1 MVRRK
6 KRMLVIAMA
15 AAAVMISCC
24 GSPVKKNTTVDQNA
38 VVKNGSLDN
47 KSESEETAI
56 TKEETLPA
64 SVETTRGDIGN
75 APTYKKVEVVTEDK
89 KEETSVQPSPERTD
103 TDIKTEEK
111 KYEKKDTFPEK
122 FDTKV
127 ETNTNTDTHST
138 DTHNTDTH
146 NTDTHSTDTHSTDTH
161 STDAHN
167 TDTHITDTHINAS
180 MNTDTFND
188 IQPSHTHNWEAV
200 TKSVH
205 YDAVTYQEPVY
216 EQKWVED
223 TPAWDE
229 TMVVSNSYYKCN
241 YCEFTTAD
249 VEIMGDHS
257 IEEGYGYSF
266 IPEQTQMVHHDATGH
281 YEQVQTGTK
290 TVTDQQAYDETV
302 TIGYKC
308 SICGATK

>member
-64 SVETTRGDIGN
+64 SVETTRGDSGN
-75 APTYKKVEVVTEDK
+75 APTYKKVEVMTEDK

-103 TDIKTEEK
+103 TDIKTKEK

-122 FDTKV
+122 SDTKV
-127 ETNTNTDTHST
+127 ETNTNT

-146 NTDTHSTDTHSTDTH
+146 NTDTHI
-161 STDAHN
+161 A
-167 TDTHITDTHINAS
+167 AS

>member
-56 TKEETLPA
+56 TKEVTVPA

-75 APTYKKVEVVTEDK
+75 APTYKKVEVMTEDE

-103 TDIKTEEK
+103 TDIKTKEK

-122 FDTKV
+122 SDTKV

-146 NTDTHSTDTHSTDTH
+146 NTDTHI
-161 STDAHN
+161 A
-167 TDTHITDTHINAS
+167 AS

>member
-15 AAAVMISCC
+15 SAAVMISCC

-38 VVKNGSLDN
+38 IVKNGSLDN

-56 TKEETLPA
+56 TKEVTVPA
-64 SVETTRGDIGN
+64 SAGTTRGDIGN
-75 APTYKKVEVVTEDK
+75 APTYKKVEVMTEDK
-89 KEETSVQPSPERTD
+89 KEETSVQPSPE
-103 TDIKTEEK
+103 KS
-111 KYEKKDTFPEK
+111 
-122 FDTKV
+122 DTKV
-127 ETNTNTDTHST
+127 EANTHT
-138 DTHNTDTH
+138 DTHN
-146 NTDTHSTDTHSTDTH
+146 
-161 STDAHN
+161 TDAHN
-167 TDTHITDTHINAS
+167 TDTYNTDTHIAAS

-205 YDAVTYQEPVY
+205 YNAVTYQEPVY

-223 TPAWDE
+223 TPAWDK

>member
-64 SVETTRGDIGN
+64 SVETTRGDSGN
-75 APTYKKVEVVTEDK
+75 APTYKKVEVMTEDE

-122 FDTKV
+122 SDTKV

-146 NTDTHSTDTHSTDTH
+146 NTDTH
-161 STDAHN
+161 
-167 TDTHITDTHINAS
+167 ITAS

>member
-56 TKEETLPA
+56 TKEVTVPA

-75 APTYKKVEVVTEDK
+75 APTYKKVEVMTEDE

-103 TDIKTEEK
+103 TDIKTKEK

-122 FDTKV
+122 SDTKV

-146 NTDTHSTDTHSTDTH
+146 NTDTH
-161 STDAHN
+161 
-167 TDTHITDTHINAS
+167 ITAS

>member
-56 TKEETLPA
+56 TKEVTVPA
-64 SVETTRGDIGN
+64 SVETTRGDSGN
-75 APTYKKVEVVTEDK
+75 APTYKKVEVMTEDK

-103 TDIKTEEK
+103 TDIKTKEK

-122 FDTKV
+122 SDTKV

-146 NTDTHSTDTHSTDTH
+146 NTDTH
-161 STDAHN
+161 
-167 TDTHITDTHINAS
+167 ITAS

>member
-38 VVKNGSLDN
+38 IVKSGSMDN

-64 SVETTRGDIGN
+64 SVETTRRDIGS

-122 FDTKV
+122 SDTKV
-127 ETNTNTDTHST
+127 ETNT
-138 DTHNTDTH
+138 NTDTH

-161 STDAHN
+161 
-167 TDTHITDTHINAS
+167 ITDTHINAS
-180 MNTDTFND
+180 TNTDTFND

-205 YDAVTYQEPVY
+205 YNAVTHQEPVY

>member
-56 TKEETLPA
+56 TKDETLPA
-64 SVETTRGDIGN
+64 SVETTRGDSGN
-75 APTYKKVEVVTEDK
+75 APTYKKVEVMTEDK

-103 TDIKTEEK
+103 TDIKTKEK

-122 FDTKV
+122 SDTKV

-146 NTDTHSTDTHSTDTH
+146 NTDTH
-161 STDAHN
+161 
-167 TDTHITDTHINAS
+167 ITAS

>member
-56 TKEETLPA
+56 TKEVTVPA

-75 APTYKKVEVVTEDK
+75 APTYKKVEVMTEDE

-122 FDTKV
+122 SDTKV

-146 NTDTHSTDTHSTDTH
+146 NTDTHI
-161 STDAHN
+161 A
-167 TDTHITDTHINAS
+167 AS

>member
-64 SVETTRGDIGN
+64 SVETTRGDSGN
-75 APTYKKVEVVTEDK
+75 APTYKKVEVMTEDK

-103 TDIKTEEK
+103 TDIKTKEK

-122 FDTKV
+122 SDTKV

-146 NTDTHSTDTHSTDTH
+146 NTDTH
-161 STDAHN
+161 
-167 TDTHITDTHINAS
+167 ITAS

-229 TMVVSNSYYKCN
+229 TMVVSNSY
-241 YCEFTTAD
+241 
-249 VEIMGDHS
+249 
-257 IEEGYGYSF
+257 
-266 IPEQTQMVHHDATGH
+266 
-281 YEQVQTGTK
+281 
-290 TVTDQQAYDETV
+290 
-302 TIGYKC
+302 
-308 SICGATK
+308 

>member
-1 MVRRK
+1 
-6 KRMLVIAMA
+6 
-15 AAAVMISCC
+15 
-24 GSPVKKNTTVDQNA
+24 
-38 VVKNGSLDN
+38 
-47 KSESEETAI
+47 
-56 TKEETLPA
+56 
-64 SVETTRGDIGN
+64 
-75 APTYKKVEVVTEDK
+75 
-89 KEETSVQPSPERTD
+89 
-103 TDIKTEEK
+103 
-111 KYEKKDTFPEK
+111 
-122 FDTKV
+122 
-127 ETNTNTDTHST
+127 
-138 DTHNTDTH
+138 
-146 NTDTHSTDTHSTDTH
+146 
-161 STDAHN
+161 
-167 TDTHITDTHINAS
+167 

>member
-15 AAAVMISCC
+15 ATAVMISCC

-38 VVKNGSLDN
+38 IVKNGSLDN

-56 TKEETLPA
+56 TKEVTVPA

-75 APTYKKVEVVTEDK
+75 APTYKKVEVMTEDK

-103 TDIKTEEK
+103 TDIKTKEK

-122 FDTKV
+122 SDTKV
-127 ETNTNTDTHST
+127 ETNTNT

-146 NTDTHSTDTHSTDTH
+146 NTDTHI
-161 STDAHN
+161 A
-167 TDTHITDTHINAS
+167 AS

>member
-56 TKEETLPA
+56 TKEVTVPA

-75 APTYKKVEVVTEDK
+75 APTYKKVEVMTEDK

-103 TDIKTEEK
+103 TDIKTKEK

-122 FDTKV
+122 SDTKV

-146 NTDTHSTDTHSTDTH
+146 NTDTH
-161 STDAHN
+161 
-167 TDTHITDTHINAS
+167 ITAS

>member
-38 VVKNGSLDN
+38 IVKNGSLDN

-56 TKEETLPA
+56 TKEVTVPA

-75 APTYKKVEVVTEDK
+75 APTYKKVEVMTEDK

-103 TDIKTEEK
+103 TDIKTKEK

-122 FDTKV
+122 SDTKV

-146 NTDTHSTDTHSTDTH
+146 I
-161 STDAHN
+161 A
-167 TDTHITDTHINAS
+167 AS

-205 YDAVTYQEPVY
+205 YNAVTYQEPVY

>member
-38 VVKNGSLDN
+38 IVKNGSLDN

-56 TKEETLPA
+56 TKEVTVPA

-75 APTYKKVEVVTEDK
+75 APTYKKVEVMTEDK

-103 TDIKTEEK
+103 TDIKTKEK

-122 FDTKV
+122 SDTKV

-138 DTHNTDTH
+138 DTY
-146 NTDTHSTDTHSTDTH
+146 STDTHSTDTH
-161 STDAHN
+161 IA
-167 TDTHITDTHINAS
+167 AS

-205 YDAVTYQEPVY
+205 YNAVTYQEPVY

>member
-64 SVETTRGDIGN
+64 SVETTRGDSGN
-75 APTYKKVEVVTEDK
+75 APTYKKVEVMTEDE

-103 TDIKTEEK
+103 TDIKTKEK

-122 FDTKV
+122 SDTKV

-146 NTDTHSTDTHSTDTH
+146 NTDTH
-161 STDAHN
+161 
-167 TDTHITDTHINAS
+167 ITAS